1 MSLGVARG
9 LRPRRPVA
17 AQYTRG
23 LRPRRPVA
31 AQYTRSLERTP
42 GAGGRGEAGRP
53 RPDVGTEPLNRDCT
67 SKHVCMCRRFS
78 RPFRGA
84 ARKTGWRLRGTPGQ
98 CARVGAVCVNGET
111 GRDRNGGALAYVPT
125 TYSCTTRRSRPS
137 DSRVRESNRRITRDD
152 RIRPCGLCRR
162 RLCRQTHGRG
172 RMQALLRPRG
182 LCRGPTR
189 TRAWHRPQLS
199 TVKRTHNIPGIGA
212 RLNPERDGNGC
223 NRASRRRRAHSMCSL
238 ARVLPQRCV

>member
-53 RPDVGTEPLNRDCT
+53 RPVGTEPLSDCT

-78 RPFRGA
+78 RPFPVR
-84 ARKTGWRLRGTPGQ
+84 RKTGWRLRGSRDNHNV
-98 CARVGAVCVNGET
+98 RVSERCVLTAKPDGTGTGEHWLTSLRRTAVRRGGPAPRIVGYEKQTDASHATIGSDLAGSAGTHMAEAVCRHSYGLVDSAAGQPELAPGTDPSSQPSNG
-111 GRDRNGGALAYVPT
+111 PT
-125 TYSCTTRRSRPS
+125 TSP
-137 DSRVRESNRRITRDD
+137 ES
-152 RIRPCGLCRR
+152 
-162 RLCRQTHGRG
+162 
-172 RMQALLRPRG
+172 
-182 LCRGPTR
+182 
-189 TRAWHRPQLS
+189 
-199 TVKRTHNIPGIGA
+199 
-212 RLNPERDGNGC
+212 E
-223 NRASRRRRAHSMCSL
+223 RASIRREGW
-238 ARVLPQRCV
+238 

>member
-42 GAGGRGEAGRP
+42 GAGGRDEAGRL

-78 RPFRGA
+78 RPFPVRRKNGICREERKPAVRGS
-84 ARKTGWRLRGTPGQ
+84 RDDVRLR
-98 CARVGAVCVNGET
+98 VSEVCGNGEA
-111 GRDRNGGALAYVPT
+111 GRDGNGGALADV
-125 TYSCTTRRSRPS
+125 SCTRRGGPAPPLGGRRYGEQSNAETQHHTRTIRPRAGALPHPRSPFRILSNGLSRPLS
-137 DSRVRESNRRITRDD
+137 LVRS
-152 RIRPCGLCRR
+152 
-162 RLCRQTHGRG
+162 
-172 RMQALLRPRG
+172 
-182 LCRGPTR
+182 
-189 TRAWHRPQLS
+189 
-199 TVKRTHNIPGIGA
+199 
-212 RLNPERDGNGC
+212 
-223 NRASRRRRAHSMCSL
+223 
-238 ARVLPQRCV
+238 

>member
-53 RPDVGTEPLNRDCT
+53 RPVGTEPLIDCT

-78 RPFRGA
+78 RPFPVR
-84 ARKTGWRLRGTPGQ
+84 RKTGICREERKPALRGSRDDVRLR
-98 CARVGAVCVNGET
+98 VSEVCGNGET
-111 GRDRNGGALAYVPT
+111 GRDGNGGALADV
-125 TYSCTTRRSRPS
+125 SCTRRGGPAPPPSVDVGTGNQTETNHTRT
-137 DSRVRESNRRITRDD
+137 I
-152 RIRPCGLCRR
+152 
-162 RLCRQTHGRG
+162 
-172 RMQALLRPRG
+172 RPRG
-182 LCRGPTR
+182 LCRPSDE
-189 TRAWHRPQLS
+189 HPLS
-199 TVKRTHNIPGIGA
+199 TC
-212 RLNPERDGNGC
+212 LSNGL
-223 NRASRRRRAHSMCSL
+223 SRPLSL
-238 ARVLPQRCV
+238 VRS